1 MSDMMDR
8 DERLL
13 DRLFAA
19 YRDACPAPETSADFM
34 PGIWSR
40 IDGRRSLT
48 ITIRRWTSAF
58 VAAATALSIAMVV
71 YMSAPRQ
78 ADVPDLSA
86 TYVDTLQQPA
96 NYETLAYAELVS
108 FEVSDPLENQ

>member
-1 MSDMMDR
+1 MIER
-8 DERLL
+8 DEQQL

-19 YRDACPAPETSADFM
+19 YRKACPAPETSASFM

-40 IDGRRSLT
+40 IDARRSVT
-48 ITIRRWTSAF
+48 VTIRRWTSAF
-58 VAAATALSIAMVV
+58 VTAATALSIAMVV

-96 NYETLAYAELVS
+96 NFETLAYAEFVS
-108 FEVSDPLENQ
+108 LEVADPLETQ